1 MSAARTDAALA
12 GERLLEVR
20 GLTIGWGA
28 KVLQKGLTFD
38 VARGE
43 VFAILGRSGAGKSTL
58 LRFLVGLEAPVAGQV
73 VIAGHG
79 PVDLRAGLPP
89 FGVMFQAGALFGS
102 MTVGENVR
110 LALDEWTDLPP
121 VAAAAVARA
130 KLALVGLEGA
140 FDKLPSELS
149 GGMLKRAAMARAL
162 ALDPELVFL
171 DEPSAGLDPIT
182 AREID
187 DLIRALNDAL
197 GLTCVVV
204 THELESVFAVA
215 DRCIVLDHH
224 GGGIVADGDPRALRE
239 STDPRVREFFN
250 RRPRS

>member
-1 MSAARTDAALA
+1 MSAARPEAAPA

-28 KVLQKGLTFD
+28 KVLQRDLTFG

-58 LRFLVGLEAPVAGQV
+58 LRFLVGLEAPDAGRI

-79 PVDLRAGLPP
+79 PVDLSAGLPP

-110 LALDEWTDLPP
+110 LPLDEWTDLPP
-121 VAAAAVARA
+121 AAAAAVARA

-140 FDKLPSELS
+140 FDQLPSELS

-187 DLIRALNDAL
+187 DLIRALNDGL

-204 THELESVFAVA
+204 THELESVFMLA
-215 DRCIVLDHH
+215 DRCIVLDDR
-224 GGGIVADGDPRALRE
+224 GGGIVAEGDPRALCD
-239 STDPRVREFFN
+239 SADPRVREFFN